1 MPLPISNAEHIY
13 RGLRRAIITGEME
26 PGERLLIRA
35 ISEQFGTS
43 SSPVIEAIRRLEQ
56 EGLAVSRHN
65 VGAQVQEWTSQDV
78 ARSFLTREA
87 NDGLAAR
94 LFVECATDEQRKKL
108 VLLNDS
114 FHLAARDQKA
124 VLVREADTAYHLH
137 IISCTLPLPMQKAM
151 EATYAIT
158 MTYLNNMPD
167 MPQMFLE
174 DVHDEMTDLLL
185 GDDPFAAEEYIRD
198 TIGQALRKSVA
209 MGTIEAKDVPASVGV
224 EIMAQV

>member
-1 MPLPISNAEHIY
+1 MSLPISNAEHIY
-13 RGLRRAIITGEME
+13 RSLRRSIIHGELA

-56 EGLAVSRHN
+56 EGLAISRHN

-78 ARSFLTREA
+78 ARSFLIREI

-94 LFVECATDEQRKKL
+94 LFVECATDAQRDKL
-108 VLLNDS
+108 VQLNDN
-114 FHLAARDQKA
+114 FHLAARGQNT

-151 EATYAIT
+151 ETTYAIT
-158 MTYLNNMPD
+158 MTYFNKTPD
-167 MPQMFLE
+167 MLQMFLE

-185 GDDPFAAEEYIRD
+185 GNDPIAVEKYVHASIR
-198 TIGQALRKSVA
+198 QALQQSVEA
-209 MGTIEAKDVPASVGV
+209 GTIEPKDVLSYFAS
-224 EIMAQV
+224 EILA